1 MAQQTLNNGI
11 SGSAFRTILNENFTD
26 LYTNK
31 CVKNH
36 ASDTTDFGVASAVNF
51 GHVKVASNTGLNIAN
66 GVLSGALAS
75 QAQATEGVSNLVLMT
90 PARVKEAVTAYSVIS
105 DGNVIIKIG
114 STRPSAQSGKT
125 IIWIDTSS

>member
-31 CVKNH
+31 CIKNH
-36 ASDTTDFGVASAVNF
+36 ASDTTDFGVASTVNF
-51 GHVKVASNTGLNIAN
+51 GHVKILTNAGLSISN
-66 GVLSGALAS
+66 GVLSATIAS
-75 QAQATEGVSNLVLMT
+75 QQQATDASSNTVLMT
-90 PARVKEAVTAYSVIS
+90 PLRVKDAINTYGVVS

-114 STRPSAQSGKT
+114 STQPSAQSGKT